1 METASM
7 NFGPTVEPVVPPTRA
22 WSGQQREIFD
32 WFSDA
37 KDHLVVRA
45 RAGSGKTTTIIEG
58 LTGAP
63 ETRILVAA
71 FNKRIQEELASRL
84 TNPHAEAKTLHGVG
98 YACVRRFWENVPIAS
113 GNKRAFALAEA
124 VCGGQA
130 PDPIKRLVA
139 TLVTKAR
146 EIAPHATEVGQ
157 LTEMA
162 VTFECEPDEEWADA
176 GWGLE
181 YVEARTLEAMELAA
195 AKKPGD
201 GIDFADMLYLPVRN
215 HWLTKWYDL
224 VVVDE
229 AQDMTV
235 TQLEIAQGV
244 CGGRIAVVGDDR
256 QAIYAFRG
264 ADSSSLDR
272 LKAELWA
279 TELGLTVTYRC
290 GRVIAEAAKRLVP
303 DLEASPTAPE
313 GEIRTVPTIEA
324 VIGMAVAGDF
334 VLSRTNAPLAK
345 VAMACIRAQKRVRI
359 QGKDIG
365 AGLKALVRKLM
376 TGKAAQ
382 SIPAFLERL
391 VVWEQREV
399 ERAFK
404 MDRDDQA
411 ENIRDKA
418 ETLRVLT
425 DGVTGPREL
434 EARLDTLFSDDG
446 GAGAIVCSSVHK
458 AKGLEASRV
467 FVLRPT
473 LYPKPRKGQVQT
485 PARLREEENI
495 EYVAIT
501 RAQQTLVW
509 VGAK

>member
-1 METASM
+1 M
-7 NFGPTVEPVVPPTRA
+7 NPVTLELSTVNNART
-22 WSGQQREIFD
+22 WSPQQMAIFD
-32 WFSDA
+32 WFREREDG
-37 KDHLVVRA
+37 HLVVRA
-45 RAGSGKTTTIIEG
+45 RAGTGKTTTIIEG
-58 LTGAP
+58 ITSAP
-63 ETRILVAA
+63 ESRILLAA
-71 FNKRIQEELASRL
+71 FNKRIQEELSARI
-84 TNPHAEAKTLHGVG
+84 TNPCAEAKTLHGVG

-113 GNKRAFALAEA
+113 GNRRAMLLTEE

-130 PDPIKRLVA
+130 PDPIKKLVA
-139 TLVTKAR
+139 NLLTKAR
-146 EIAPHATEVGQ
+146 EIAPHATERGA
-157 LTEMA
+157 LTEIA
-162 VTFECEPDEEWADA
+162 IEFECEPDDEWSDA
-176 GWGLE
+176 GWDLA
-181 YVEARTLEAMELAA
+181 YVEARALEAMVLAA
-195 AKKPGD
+195 AKKPAE

-215 HWLTKWYDL
+215 RWLTKRYDL

-272 LKAELWA
+272 LKAELGA
-279 TELGLTVTYRC
+279 TELGLTMTYRC
-290 GRVIAEAAKRLVP
+290 GRVIAAAAKQLVP
-303 DLEASPTAPE
+303 DLEAAPSVPE
-313 GEIRTVPTIEA
+313 GEIRSIATIEA
-324 VIGMAVAGDF
+324 AVGLAMPGDF

-345 VAMACIRAQKRVRI
+345 VAMALLRAQKRVRI

-376 TGKAAQ
+376 TGKAAH

-391 VVWEQREV
+391 VQWEARELD
-399 ERAFK
+399 RAYK
-404 MDRDDQA
+404 MDRDQQA
-411 ENIRDKA
+411 EAIRDKA

-434 EARLDTLFSDDG
+434 EARLDTLFSDG
-446 GAGAIVCSSVHK
+446 EGNGAAVVCSSVHK
-458 AKGLEASRV
+458 AKGLEAARV

-473 LYPKPRKGQVQT
+473 LYPRPPKGKAMS
-485 PARLREEENI
+485 PARLREEQNI

-501 RAQQTLVW
+501 RAQSTLVW
-509 VGAK
+509 VDAK